1 MTVCRSCFQPGLD
14 PCLQYVSSRLP
25 TLRFRPRQIG
35 LGEGN
40 GVYNGVTTVCQVDQA
55 GPG

>member
-1 MTVCRSCFQPGLD
+1 VTVCRSCFQPGLD